1 MLWNILWMVYYTY
14 DTNSMRDIFVITKSV
29 PDRLS
34 YFLVLFNNAINVMF
48 DPSICNKRMLI
59 SMAFLYDGQCVKS
72 MYM

>member
-48 DPSICNKRMLI
+48 DPSICNKRIFILMTL
-59 SMAFLYDGQCVKS
+59 LYDGQCVKS